1 MLLILFIGLTRI
13 SVEGKI
19 SLLLLIMIVMPFV
32 NLGNYLS
39 AMDPDF
45 YTFYSPNNE
54 QYIVARE
61 IISEPGPGC
70 TVYASANRFF
80 VKMVKE
86 IGSSYRGDIKL
97 FRDGLYSIERHDKTV
112 TFTYPISSYDPNKT
126 ESLCIEFE

>member
-61 IISEPGPGC
+61 IISEPGPEC
-70 TVYASANRFF
+70 TVYASANRF
-80 VKMVKE
+80 
-86 IGSSYRGDIKL
+86 L
-97 FRDGLYSIERHDKTV
+97 
-112 TFTYPISSYDPNKT
+112 
-126 ESLCIEFE
+126 